1 MKCTYCFEELDRE
14 GVCTCPH
21 CGHKNGTMVDPLYMQ
36 PHTVIGNGR
45 YEIGQVVGAGGFGIT
60 YAAYDR
66 VLSTRVAI
74 KEYLP
79 GEFSTRVSGAVKVT
93 VYGGE
98 KQEQF
103 EDGLSKFYE
112 ESNRLAKF
120 NEVPGIVQIYD
131 VFQENDTAYIVME
144 FLEGE
149 DLGTRL
155 KREGR
160 IAPDEAVRIMVPIL
174 DALSVVH
181 ESGIIHRDIAPNNIY
196 LCKDGRVKL
205 LDFGAARSATGT
217 YSKSL
222 TVLYKEGYTA
232 EEQYQSRGE
241 QGAWTDVY
249 AAAATM
255 YRAITGVVPDGA
267 MERRRKDKLKAPSKC
282 GVQLP
287 ANVDRAIMN
296 ALIMDHKKR
305 TQSAAV
311 FRNEL
316 LGQGNVSKR
325 FRRVNEKRQARIAKP
340 VWITAGILLAV
351 IALLFALLQFGVI
364 EFDVIGSLG
373 NLGLESGKVRVV
385 NLVNMELAEAE
396 AKAKAQ
402 GLEVEISRYKYSNK
416 VIEGRVISQQ
426 EERGDVVAEGT
437 TIHITVSKGAGA
449 VDVPSMVG
457 KQWEEMQATLDD
469 LCLEY
474 DITESE
480 SKEAPGCILTQ
491 SIEPG
496 TTIEQGETVALTVS
510 KGMDYDTSL
519 EITVPTLTGTNIEQA
534 KDAVSSMGAYIR
546 VTGYEN
552 SDTHAKDEI
561 CAQAMEAGTTVHGND
576 VIDVT
581 VSLGVGSVSVPNVL
595 GMDQADAQKSL
606 QNVGLNVKIEEVV
619 SIDIEGQVLAQDI
632 VADQIVD
639 RGTTVTLQ
647 VAIKEAADTATDGTG
662 TAANDP
668 ATDTAGTTPE
678 NTASESPAEEQQ
690 PEQTTE
696 KPSQEQ
702 VEDVAENVD
711 NTNTDSGNVSIK
723 LNDDY
728 SAVAEQLVADE
739 YIEYFADY
747 VDAEYA
753 GQLLSESGLS
763 TGNYMVIGFTKAGH
777 RYYYERG
784 GKSPKNGKSKAT
796 DDKKWTEDEISKQ
809 VSALSDAEG
818 YKKMGMAYYDN
829 GDAIVVLGR

>member
-21 CGHKNGTMVDPLYMQ
+21 CGHENGTMVDPLYMQ
-36 PHTVIGNGR
+36 PYTVIGNGR

-103 EDGLSKFYE
+103 EDGLNKFYE

-241 QGAWTDVY
+241 QGPWTDVY

-255 YRAITGVVPDGA
+255 YKAITGVVPDGA

-311 FRNEL
+311 FRDEL

-496 TTIEQGETVALTVS
+496 TTIEQGETVALTIS
-510 KGMDYDTSL
+510 KGMDYDTSS
-519 EITVPTLTGTNIEQA
+519 EITVPALIGTDLDTA
-534 KDAVSSMGAYIR
+534 KETVASMGAY
-546 VTGYEN
+546 VKVLGYEN
-552 SDTHAKDEI
+552 SDTYAKNAI
-561 CAQAMEAGTTVHGND
+561 CVQNTEAGSLIHGND
-576 VIDVT
+576 VIEVT
-581 VSLGVGSVSVPNVL
+581 VSLGVGSVAVPDVL
-595 GMDQADAQKSL
+595 GIDRAEAEKLLTDA
-606 QNVGLNVKIEEVV
+606 GLKVNFEEVV

-678 NTASESPAEEQQ
+678 NTASESLAEEQQ

-784 GKSPKNGKSKAT
+784 GKSPKNGKSKAA

>member
-1 MKCTYCFEELDRE
+1 MKCTYCFEKLDRE

-21 CGHKNGTMVDPLYMQ
+21 CGHENGTMVDPLYMQ
-36 PHTVIGNGR
+36 PYTVIGNGR

-103 EDGLSKFYE
+103 EDGLVKFYE

-149 DLGTRL
+149 DLGSRL
-155 KREGR
+155 KREGK
-160 IAPDEAVRIMVPIL
+160 IPAEEAVRIMAPVL
-174 DALSVVH
+174 EALSAVH
-181 ESGIIHRDIAPNNIY
+181 EAGIIHRDIAPNNIY

-241 QGAWTDVY
+241 QGPWTDVY

-255 YRAITGVVPDGA
+255 YKALTGVVPDGA

-311 FRNEL
+311 FRDEL

-480 SKEAPGCILTQ
+480 SKEAPGCILKQ

-519 EITVPTLTGTNIEQA
+519 EITVPALTGTNIEQA
-534 KDAVSSMGAYIR
+534 KDAVASLGAYIR

-595 GMDQADAQKSL
+595 GMDQADAQKAL
-606 QNVGLNVKIEEVV
+606 QDVGLKVKLEEVV

-639 RGTTVTLQ
+639 KGTTVTLQ
-647 VAIKEAADTATDGTG
+647 VAVNQASDAQDNPADANAADSTDSDSSDTSGNS
-662 TAANDP
+662 AN
-668 ATDTAGTTPE
+668 GQTPDQSE
-678 NTASESPAEEQQ
+678 QESASQN
-690 PEQTTE
+690 
-696 KPSQEQ
+696 QEQ
-702 VEDVAENVD
+702 VKDVAESVD
-711 NTNTDSGNVSIK
+711 NTNTDSGNVSIT
-723 LNDDY
+723 LDDDY
-728 SAVAEQLVADE
+728 TAIAEQLVADE
-739 YIEYFADY
+739 YIEYFSDY

-753 GQLLSESGLS
+753 GQLLGESGLS
-763 TGNYMVIGFTKAGH
+763 TGNYMVIGFTKTGH

-784 GKSPKNGKSKAT
+784 GKSPKNGKSKAS
-796 DDKKWTEDEISKQ
+796 DDKKWTEAQISKQ
-809 VSALSDAEG
+809 VSALSDGEG

>member
-1 MKCTYCFEELDRE
+1 MKCTYCFEKLDRE

-21 CGHKNGTMVDPLYMQ
+21 CGHENGTMVDPLYMQ
-36 PHTVIGNGR
+36 PYTVIGNGR

-103 EDGLSKFYE
+103 EDGLVKFYE

-149 DLGTRL
+149 DLGSRL
-155 KREGR
+155 KREGK
-160 IAPDEAVRIMVPIL
+160 IPAEEAVRIMAPVL
-174 DALSVVH
+174 EALSAVH
-181 ESGIIHRDIAPNNIY
+181 EAGIIHRDIAPNNIY

-241 QGAWTDVY
+241 QGPWTDVY

-255 YRAITGVVPDGA
+255 YKAITGVVPDGA

-311 FRNEL
+311 FRDEL

-480 SKEAPGCILTQ
+480 SKEAPGCILKQ

-519 EITVPTLTGTNIEQA
+519 EITVPALTGTNIEQA
-534 KDAVSSMGAYIR
+534 KDAVASLGAYIR

-595 GMDQADAQKSL
+595 GMDQADAQKAL
-606 QNVGLNVKIEEVV
+606 QDVGLKVKLEEVV

-639 RGTTVTLQ
+639 KGTTVTLQ
-647 VAIKEAADTATDGTG
+647 VAVNQASDAQDNPADANAADSTDSDSSDTSGNS
-662 TAANDP
+662 AN
-668 ATDTAGTTPE
+668 GQTPDQSE
-678 NTASESPAEEQQ
+678 QESASQN
-690 PEQTTE
+690 
-696 KPSQEQ
+696 QEQ
-702 VEDVAENVD
+702 VKDVAESVD
-711 NTNTDSGNVSIK
+711 NTNTDSGNVSIT
-723 LNDDY
+723 LDDDY
-728 SAVAEQLVADE
+728 TAIAEQLVADE
-739 YIEYFADY
+739 YIEYFSDY

-753 GQLLSESGLS
+753 GQLLGESGLS
-763 TGNYMVIGFTKAGH
+763 TGNYMVIGFTKTGH

-784 GKSPKNGKSKAT
+784 GKSPKNGKSKAS
-796 DDKKWTEDEISKQ
+796 DDKKWTEAQISKQ
-809 VSALSDAEG
+809 VSALSDGEG

>member
-14 GVCTCPH
+14 GVCICPH
-21 CGHKNGTMVDPLYMQ
+21 CGHENGTMVDPLYMQ
-36 PHTVIGNGR
+36 PYTVIGNGR

-160 IAPDEAVRIMVPIL
+160 IAPDEAVRIIVPIL

-241 QGAWTDVY
+241 QGPWTDVY

-255 YRAITGVVPDGA
+255 YKAITGVVPDGA

-311 FRNEL
+311 FRDEL

-385 NLVNMELAEAE
+385 NLVNMDLAEAE

-595 GMDQADAQKSL
+595 GMDQADAQKAL
-606 QNVGLNVKIEEVV
+606 QDVGLKVKLEEVV

-784 GKSPKNGKSKAT
+784 GKSPKNGKSKAA
-796 DDKKWTEDEISKQ
+796 DDKKWTENEISKQ

>member
-14 GVCTCPH
+14 GVCICPH
-21 CGHKNGTMVDPLYMQ
+21 CGHENGTMVDPLYMQ
-36 PHTVIGNGR
+36 PYTVIGNGR

-103 EDGLSKFYE
+103 EDGLVKFYE

-149 DLGTRL
+149 DLGSRL
-155 KREGR
+155 KREGK
-160 IAPDEAVRIMVPIL
+160 IPAEEAVRIMAPVL
-174 DALSVVH
+174 EALSAVH
-181 ESGIIHRDIAPNNIY
+181 EAGIIHRDIAPNNIY

-241 QGAWTDVY
+241 QGPWTDVY

-255 YRAITGVVPDGA
+255 YKAITGVVPDGA

-311 FRNEL
+311 FRDEL

-480 SKEAPGCILTQ
+480 SKEAPGCILKQ

-519 EITVPTLTGTNIEQA
+519 EITVPALTGTNIEQA
-534 KDAVSSMGAYIR
+534 KDAVASLGAYIR

-595 GMDQADAQKSL
+595 GMDQADAQKAL
-606 QNVGLNVKIEEVV
+606 QDVGLKVKLEEVV

-639 RGTTVTLQ
+639 KGTTVTLQ
-647 VAIKEAADTATDGTG
+647 VAVNQASDAQDNPADANAADSTDSDSSDTSGNS
-662 TAANDP
+662 AN
-668 ATDTAGTTPE
+668 GQTPDQSE
-678 NTASESPAEEQQ
+678 QESASQN
-690 PEQTTE
+690 
-696 KPSQEQ
+696 QEQ
-702 VEDVAENVD
+702 VKDVAESVD
-711 NTNTDSGNVSIK
+711 NTNTDSGNVSIT
-723 LNDDY
+723 LDDDY
-728 SAVAEQLVADE
+728 TAIAEQLVADE
-739 YIEYFADY
+739 YIEYFSDY

-753 GQLLSESGLS
+753 GQLLGESGLS
-763 TGNYMVIGFTKAGH
+763 TGNYMVIGFTKTGH

-784 GKSPKNGKSKAT
+784 GKSPKNGKSKAS
-796 DDKKWTEDEISKQ
+796 DDKKWTEAQISKQ
-809 VSALSDAEG
+809 VSALSDGEG